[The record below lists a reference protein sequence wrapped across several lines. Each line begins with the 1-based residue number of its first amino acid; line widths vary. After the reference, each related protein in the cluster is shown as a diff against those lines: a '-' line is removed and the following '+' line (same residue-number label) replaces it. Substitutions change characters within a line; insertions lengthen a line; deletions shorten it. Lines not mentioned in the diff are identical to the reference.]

1 MMLSSRPRDGFSARD
16 RSSRRMLGLVS
27 ARSPER
33 VPAKNATP
41 RPGGLRLVVGHV
53 EQKPVSPLIDERRR
67 SIDTSQARAARRN
80 ARRTAPVDCGPSNA
94 GQAASRAVPREA
106 VAQDMSRR
114 VRGGGRSARPM
125 RPDGNRFDRCAHTP
139 TRGVHL
145 TASQGPA
152 GVQISGEGN
161 TENRSSRKQIE
172 QIATPRMHIPR
183 YSCPLDPFR
192 RFRPGRVAHARS
204 HRPSQ

>member
-67 SIDTSQARAARRN
+67 SIDTSQARAARR
-80 ARRTAPVDCGPSNA
+80 NA